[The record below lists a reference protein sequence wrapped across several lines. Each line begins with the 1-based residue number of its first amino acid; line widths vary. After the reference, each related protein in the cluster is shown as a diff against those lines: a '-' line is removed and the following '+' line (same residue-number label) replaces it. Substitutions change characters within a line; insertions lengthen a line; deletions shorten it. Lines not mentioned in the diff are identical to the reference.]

1 VKPQFL
7 WELSPYLCIHA
18 NILQEPDPTQAPVTP
33 QKLRCSFWIT
43 QLKHSSLHLEK
54 RLVSQR
60 ILEHEVSLQVLRE
73 RMEEI
78 ERGIVHSTTAVGSM
92 HSLMDQVGIPIPDMP
107 EHVALAILCSEV
119 RLSHL
124 SDYHAT

>member
-1 VKPQFL
+1 M
-7 WELSPYLCIHA
+7 
-18 NILQEPDPTQAPVTP
+18 
-33 QKLRCSFWIT
+33 

-60 ILEHEVSLQVLRE
+60 ILEHQVSLHVLRE
-73 RMEEI
+73 QMEEI
-78 ERGIVHSTTAVGSM
+78 ERGIVHSTTAIGTI
-92 HSLMDQVGIPIPDMP
+92 HSWMDQVGVPIPDVP
-107 EHVALAILCSEV
+107 EHVASAILCLEV